1 MKLVIINGKK
11 VMVST
16 VLVILMIV
24 LVFLESY
31 FHDNLKQT
39 AWIQNNITS
48 LNEYMVEDGKIIYK
62 LPSTWE
68 CKESEKVYGSAI
80 YHNDFYDNKTKLSGY
95 IEVKEKNEELVDVV
109 KSIVNDKKENIKY
122 NYHPVKVNS
131 NEGFLLTYSIKS
143 IDNENLSVYEYLVEN
158 KEVQIKMSFFV
169 RKNEFRNN
177 MPRIFNGIIET
188 ITISES
194 QSLNK

>member
-1 MKLVIINGKK
+1 
-11 VMVST
+11 MVSA

-31 FHDNLKQT
+31 FHDNLQQT
-39 AWIQNNITS
+39 AWIQNNITA
-48 LNEYMVEDGKIIYK
+48 LNEYKVEDGMVIYK

-68 CKESEKVYGSAI
+68 CKESEKVYGNAI

-95 IEVKEKNEELVDVV
+95 IEVKEKSENLVDVV
-109 KSIVNDKKENIKY
+109 NSIVNDRKQNIKY

-143 IDNENLSVYEYLVEN
+143 IDNENLSVYEYLVED
-158 KEVQIKMSFFV
+158 KEMQIKISFFV
-169 RKNEFRNN
+169 RKDDFKNN

-188 ITISES
+188 ISISDS